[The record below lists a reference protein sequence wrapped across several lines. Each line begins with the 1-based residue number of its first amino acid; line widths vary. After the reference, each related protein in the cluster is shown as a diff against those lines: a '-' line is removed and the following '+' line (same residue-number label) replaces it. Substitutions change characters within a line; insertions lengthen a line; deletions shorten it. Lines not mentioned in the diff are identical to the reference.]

1 MVSGFGGGDHE
12 REFLMRKVLAAVT
25 LLLFALGVCVAD
37 EFGGKIT
44 SIEGNKI
51 TIQKKSK
58 VKGEKGEEVTLTATD
73 KVKVVKGSYNKE
85 TKKVEA
91 GDAIEGGLKASD
103 VKVGAFVSVVTDG
116 DKVSE
121 IRVMAGKKKKNN
133 N

>member
-1 MVSGFGGGDHE
+1 
-12 REFLMRKVLAAVT
+12 MRKVLAAASV
-25 LLLFALGVCVAD
+25 LLFALGVCVAD

-73 KVKVVKGSYNKE
+73 KVKVVKGTYNKE
-85 TKKVEA
+85 TKKVES
-91 GDAIEGGLKASD
+91 GDAIEGGLKASE
-103 VKVGAFVSVVTDG
+103 VKVGAFVNVVTDG

-121 IRVMAGKKKKNN
+121 IRVLAGRKKKNN
-133 N
+133 